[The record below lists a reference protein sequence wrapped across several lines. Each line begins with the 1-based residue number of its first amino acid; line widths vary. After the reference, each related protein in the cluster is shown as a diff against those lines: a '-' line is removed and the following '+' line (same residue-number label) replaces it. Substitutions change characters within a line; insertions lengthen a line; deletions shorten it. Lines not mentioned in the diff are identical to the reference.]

1 MPRRVLPGERR
12 CAHAASGLASPSCD
26 VMISAAAQHIG
37 EDERPRS
44 VGIVAT
50 IRAFAVMSGGPAIGA
65 LAVLASVWSA
75 GRALRRRRPV
85 RPLAALTIAATIA
98 YATVLRPWSR
108 RWGASAEERT
118 MSLPGDELVETPGI
132 QMTRAVSIDAPTG
145 AVWAWLAQIGQDRG
159 GFYSYEWLEN
169 LAGCQMRNADRIHA
183 EWQQRAVGDTVRLHP
198 ATGLTLARFEPGHSY
213 AFDGAWYFALQP
225 INPTRTRLLAR
236 SRVPRGLPS
245 LAYAVFIEV
254 PHFIMERK
262 MLLGIK
268 TRAERAT
275 LEEHQR

>member
-1 MPRRVLPGERR
+1 MPRLVLPGDRR
-12 CAHAASGLASPSCD
+12 CAHAASGLASPNCD
-26 VMISAAAQHIG
+26 AMISDAAQHIG

-65 LAVLASVWSA
+65 LAVLASAWSA

-98 YATVLRPWSR
+98 YATVVRPWSR
-108 RWGASAEERT
+108 RWGATAQEAT

-132 QMTRAVSIDAPTG
+132 QMTRAVAINAPTDT
-145 AVWAWLAQIGQDRG
+145 VWAWLAQIGQDRG

-169 LAGCQMRNADRIHA
+169 LAGCQMRNADRIHP
-183 EWQQRAVGDTVRLHP
+183 EWQHRAVGDTVLLHP

-213 AFDGAWYFALQP
+213 AFEGAWYFALQP
-225 INPTRTRLLAR
+225 LDASRTRLLAR
-236 SRVPRGLPS
+236 SRVLRGLPS
-245 LAYAVFIEV
+245 VAYAVFIEL

-268 TRAERAT
+268 TRAERAA
-275 LEEHQR
+275 LEQHR